1 LLLVSNS
8 IFLFQI
14 QFKYPDSPT
23 LIEGLKL
30 IDIKLQIDRK
40 FQKRVRIF
48 FYYKII
54 YRSKF
59 LLRKLY
65 ENYCHLRYNNVNS
78 RYKQN
83 CPPLRKEGNSLS
95 IRNRENKLIVCLKV
109 KWQKFCN

>member
-1 LLLVSNS
+1 MTNKIRTKIANILLFVSNS

-14 QFKYPDSPT
+14 QFKYPDSPA

-78 RYKQN
+78 RQ
-83 CPPLRKEGNSLS
+83 
-95 IRNRENKLIVCLKV
+95 
-109 KWQKFCN
+109 